1 MIGPQR
7 LKTARKD
14 GRQVV
19 TLRRE
24 ESDGQV
30 VVHCE
35 VYPVNSLRVEP
46 IRPGPYV
53 FHAEAGTK
61 FVEEP
66 RGLEYLAHR
75 LQALDNR
82 SGAGRPLLFLSQMF
96 GALSRE
102 ERIDLPSSFHGHDH
116 LS

>member
-1 MIGPQR
+1 MTQR

-24 ESDGQV
+24 SGEGK

-46 IRPGPYV
+46 IRPGPYTV
-53 FHAEAGTK
+53 HSEEEATS
-61 FVEEP
+61 FVEETS
-66 RGLEYLAHR
+66 RALEYLGCTV
-75 LQALDNR
+75 
-82 SGAGRPLLFLSQMF
+82 S
-96 GALSRE
+96 
-102 ERIDLPSSFHGHDH
+102 
-116 LS
+116 